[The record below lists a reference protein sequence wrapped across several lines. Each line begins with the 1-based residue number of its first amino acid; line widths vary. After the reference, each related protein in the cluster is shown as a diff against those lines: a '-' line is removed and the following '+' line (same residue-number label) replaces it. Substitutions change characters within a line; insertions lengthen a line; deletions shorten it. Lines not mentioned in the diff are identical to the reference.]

1 MNGHDGN
8 IAPIEIASRK
18 IKEKYP
24 EAQIAALTQWW
35 VAAGNLLPKD
45 TFEVW
50 DGLGHAGEGE
60 TSIAYY
66 LFPDWCE
73 PEYATCVVPNL
84 PSEVEIKW
92 DFQSLQILPRQ
103 AMLQKVPLKKVKK

>member
-24 EAQIAALTQWW
+24 DAQIAALTQWW

-45 TFEVW
+45 
-50 DGLGHAGEGE
+50 
-60 TSIAYY
+60 
-66 LFPDWCE
+66 
-73 PEYATCVVPNL
+73 
-84 PSEVEIKW
+84 
-92 DFQSLQILPRQ
+92 DF
-103 AMLQKVPLKKVKK
+103 